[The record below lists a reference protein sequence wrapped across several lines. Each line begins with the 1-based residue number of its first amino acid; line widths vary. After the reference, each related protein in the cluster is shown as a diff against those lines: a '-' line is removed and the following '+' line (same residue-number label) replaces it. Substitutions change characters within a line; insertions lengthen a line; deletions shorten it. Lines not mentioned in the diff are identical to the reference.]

1 MILTTAREICMD
13 SNDQFGDFDR
23 TTLPRVIGLEKARKT
38 VWILAVA
45 SALLMLLPFALNLL
59 PLGIIFLVLPSITC
73 IISSKPFLTR
83 GSDAEAAEVLRAGMV
98 FGLVG
103 LALCGMIIN
112 S

>member
-1 MILTTAREICMD
+1 LD
-13 SNDQFGDFDR
+13 
-23 TTLPRVIGLEKARKT
+23 
-38 VWILAVA
+38 
-45 SALLMLLPFALNLL
+45 
-59 PLGIIFLVLPSITC
+59 IIFLVLPAIVC
-73 IISSKPFLTR
+73 IVSSKPFLTR